1 MKSRRFPL
9 VSVPPLRRGFSRR
22 RYDHQAIP
30 QHAAWLR
37 SRRAR
42 FRFAR
47 QDHCS
52 STTSIR
58 LNFRFAR
65 YSGTIAR
72 NVHESDL
79 RTVAVSCAKDYSYL
93 NAAMGS
99 TRMARDLLKPLI
111 LLTNLSEAARITSA
125 VTGGSPCAF
134 QSARRACMTSMRA
147 ARAAGSHD
155 ATTAAVSSTN
165 AERSTG
171 KAPGIFTSGK

>member
-1 MKSRRFPL
+1 MANIRDGSSATVTLPDYRR
-9 VSVPPLRRGFSRR
+9 V
-22 RYDHQAIP
+22 
-30 QHAAWLR
+30 
-37 SRRAR
+37 
-42 FRFAR
+42 
-47 QDHCS
+47 
-52 STTSIR
+52 
-58 LNFRFAR
+58 AR

-93 NAAMGS
+93 NAAIGS

-134 QSARRACMTSMRA
+134 HSERRACMTSMRA
-147 ARAAGSHD
+147 ARAAGTHD
-155 ATTAAVSSTN
+155 ATTAAASSTI
-165 AERSTG
+165 AERTTG